1 MVGKEANHPSPE
13 GLDCL
18 PLAREPTTLPTRV
31 KSLSRHKPPSTPT
44 AKRQN
49 KKPKSN
55 IMFDLGSSWRA
66 KNEAPILVVGALIF
80 AGNERILTP
89 LCDSQS
95 RRMGFAYPTR
105 RSKSSLFRRRVWVSS
120 PKVNTPLPSLL
131 YMLTYM
137 LTMLEEYCFLF

>member
-1 MVGKEANHPSPE
+1 MIGKEANHPSPE

-55 IMFDLGSSWRA
+55 IMFDLGFSWRRLRDS
-66 KNEAPILVVGALIF
+66 NPRGFGPNGFQDRLVVTASISLHIYGV
-80 AGNERILTP
+80 
-89 LCDSQS
+89 
-95 RRMGFAYPTR
+95 AYYTI
-105 RSKSSLFRRRVWVSS
+105 
-120 PKVNTPLPSLL
+120 
-131 YMLTYM
+131 YAA
-137 LTMLEEYCFLF
+137 